1 MVALTICQA
10 YLPIGWRIRFEHRE
24 SHKMNDTRQ
33 DLLDAAELRIRAG
46 GYHAV
51 SFRDLADDLS
61 IKSASVHYHFRQKED
76 LGVALVER
84 YAERFFEGLAA
95 SLEAGMRP
103 LEAFAKAYRDAYQAD
118 KTGCLCGML
127 GAETRG
133 LPKRVADQAT
143 SFLDRNIDWLV
154 DALPDD
160 IPDEARRQ
168 GAVQV
173 LASLQGAM
181 MLAVSLN
188 DSWMLDAVV
197 EGLRSD

>member
-1 MVALTICQA
+1 
-10 YLPIGWRIRFEHRE
+10 
-24 SHKMNDTRQ
+24 MNETQ
-33 DLLDAAELRIRAG
+33 QQLLDAAERRMRAG

-51 SFRDLADDLS
+51 SFRDLAEDLG

-84 YAERFFEGLAA
+84 YADRFFEGLSKLQEDGA
-95 SLEAGMRP
+95 RP
-103 LEAFAKAYRDAYQAD
+103 LEAFAQAYREAYLAD

-133 LPKRVADQAT
+133 LPQPVADRAKA
-143 SFLDRNIDWLV
+143 FLDRNIDWLV
-154 DALPDD
+154 EALPDD
-160 IPDEARRQ
+160 IPDAARRQ

-181 MLAVSLN
+181 MLAVSL
-188 DSWMLDAVV
+188 DDPWMLDAVV

>member
-1 MVALTICQA
+1 M
-10 YLPIGWRIRFEHRE
+10 
-24 SHKMNDTRQ
+24 SDTQQ
-33 DLLDAAELRIRAG
+33 DLLDAAERRMRAG
-46 GYHAV
+46 GYHSV
-51 SFRDLADDLS
+51 SFRDLANDLG

-84 YAERFFEGLAA
+84 YSARFFEGLMALQE
-95 SLEAGMRP
+95 SGMRP
-103 LEAFAKAYRDAYQAD
+103 LEAFAQAYRDAYHAD

-133 LPKRVADQAT
+133 LPVAVADQAKV
-143 SFLDRNIDWLV
+143 FLDRNIEWLV
-154 DALPDD
+154 DALPED
-160 IPDEARRQ
+160 IPDAARRQ

-181 MLAVSLN
+181 MLAVSLD

-197 EGLRSD
+197 DGLRSD